1 MSQNY
6 TEKPVSQLRAAHA
19 PRTPRTR
26 EIREIREIRESAP
39 PARHPPDKLGYEPGS
54 SVQTVENKVRILMVE
69 NNNKNKI
76 NKNVRLN

>member
-26 EIREIREIRESAP
+26 EIREFREIREIPPPDS

-54 SVQTVENKVRILMVE
+54 SVQTVENTDGKEQNR
-69 NNNKNKI
+69 KQK
-76 NKNVRLN
+76 KLN

>member
-54 SVQTVENKVRILMVE
+54 SVQTVENRNEIGVMQDNIQ
-69 NNNKNKI
+69 I
-76 NKNVRLN
+76 NIVQ